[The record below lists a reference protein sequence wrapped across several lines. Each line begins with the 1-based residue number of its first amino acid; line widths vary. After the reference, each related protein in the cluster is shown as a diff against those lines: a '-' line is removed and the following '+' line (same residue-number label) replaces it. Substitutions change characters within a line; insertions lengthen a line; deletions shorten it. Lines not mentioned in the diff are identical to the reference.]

1 MSKILKHS
9 PIEQPLDEVLY
20 TSPHGWITV
29 KKNGEFY
36 YCERKGQDSIAFVLF
51 ATNLEDHKRIGVVRE
66 YKSPIGIPLITA
78 FGGSIDDE
86 KYHENL
92 YTLVIDEVLEE
103 SGFRVS
109 EKDIVYYGKVYVS
122 TQMNQYCHLFA
133 VSVDKFVQGLRTTEN
148 PLELQSVIEWLTLPE
163 VFKLE
168 DWKAILITAKRM
180 AEEKGMIR
188 IIPINEVQNSSSQTI
203 NEQEETA

>member
-1 MSKILKHS
+1 MNKILKHS
-9 PIEQPLDEVLY
+9 PVEQPMDEVLY

-51 ATNLEDHKRIGVVRE
+51 SSNIEDHKRIGVVRE
-66 YKSPIGIPLITA
+66 YKSPIGIPLVTA

-86 KYHENL
+86 KYHDNL

-103 SGFRVS
+103 SGFKVEAS
-109 EKDIVYYGKVYVS
+109 DITYYGKVYVS
-122 TQMNQYCHLFA
+122 TQMNQFCHLFA
-133 VSVDKFVQGLRTTEN
+133 VSVDKFIQGLRTTDN

-163 VFKLE
+163 VFQLE

-180 AEEKGMIR
+180 AEERSMIR
-188 IIPINEVQNSSSQTI
+188 IIPSNEVQNSSPQVN
-203 NEQEETA
+203 NEQEKIA